1 MLGDEARP
9 ASKSAARAP
18 VAVLALYV
26 LTLIRSWLIGAH
38 RFVDIGD
45 LRPWHRYRTVCGLFV
60 NESAPVVS
68 DFPVDGTVW
77 SR

>member
-26 LTLIRSWLIGAH
+26 LTTHPIMADRS
-38 RFVDIGD
+38 
-45 LRPWHRYRTVCGLFV
+45 P
-60 NESAPVVS
+60 PV
-68 DFPVDGTVW
+68 
-77 SR
+77 R